1 MWLATTNVP
10 YGAQPV
16 MTDQQC
22 EWWKARNGRE
32 KPVDSH
38 VQKSQHQEL
47 QEFEVRKPKTWDLGQ
62 TFVKICGS
70 EELLVSKSTSEVV
83 KVWSNG
89 CPGHESASLKALNTS

>member
-1 MWLATTNVP
+1 
-10 YGAQPV
+10 

-22 EWWKARNGRE
+22 ECWKARKGWE

-62 TFVKICGS
+62 TFVKI
-70 EELLVSKSTSEVV
+70 VEVKNFWFPSQQV
-83 KVWSNG
+83 KLWNFDPTDVRVMKVLR
-89 CPGHESASLKALNTS
+89 LKL

>member
-22 EWWKARNGRE
+22 ECWKARKGRE

-47 QEFEVRKPKTWDLGQ
+47 QEFEVKNFWFPSQ
-62 TFVKICGS
+62 EVK
-70 EELLVSKSTSEVV
+70 LWKFDPTDVRVM
-83 KVWSNG
+83 KVLR
-89 CPGHESASLKALNTS
+89 LKL